1 MDSVLAIAQQ
11 VSLFFSSQS
20 SSSSKNQVL
29 QELRF
34 LDKLPVRSNTRRQ
47 NECSNWPLTPPPSP
61 SFWNSSLNLFCKN
74 SEICIYLR
82 EFAMTCFGLKMTNL
96 IFLVTTIC
104 PPNHPSPSPFSLLY
118 PSYSSS
124 YHFNIS
130 PSPFLLICFVHLDH
144 IYSKTQTFLQ
154 TIVV

>member
-1 MDSVLAIAQQ
+1 MISLWKSPQGTSL
-11 VSLFFSSQS
+11 VSKVYDFGKVQTAF
-20 SSSSKNQVL
+20 
-29 QELRF
+29 
-34 LDKLPVRSNTRRQ
+34 D
-47 NECSNWPLTPPPSP
+47 PPPSP

>member
-1 MDSVLAIAQQ
+1 MLINVLGSSVFPKVDVFWEKVQTA
-11 VSLFFSSQS
+11 F
-20 SSSSKNQVL
+20 
-29 QELRF
+29 
-34 LDKLPVRSNTRRQ
+34 D
-47 NECSNWPLTPPPSP
+47 PPSP
-61 SFWNSSLNLFCKN
+61 SFCNSSFNLFRIN
-74 SEICIYLR
+74 SETCIYLR
-82 EFAMTCFGLKMTNL
+82 EFALTCFGLKTSNL

-130 PSPFLLICFVHLDH
+130 PSPFPLICFVHLDH